1 MCNIV
6 LLVNNM
12 SGIIKFNI
20 IDLVNKIDGLL
31 HDIKTEYKGNLPDNM
46 IEIEKRVRYMKHK
59 QITKDN
65 VKQISIQILSWIPK
79 IRPEIINDIQLRL
92 GVLEL
97 GIEQIISSQDNKL
110 VIPSF
115 RSAKIPSSNNFQFPQ
130 FIQESS
136 APEQSI
142 DQQPGLIQKKKCM
155 YNMKC
160 YNTSLEHDNMFQH
173 SSKKRNLMCK
183 TCNSVT
189 EHIGEKNE
197 QFIRFICECRTVYR
211 PNKR

>member
-1 MCNIV
+1 
-6 LLVNNM
+6 M
-12 SGIIKFNI
+12 SGVITFNV

-31 HDIKTEYKGNLPDNM
+31 HDIKTDYKGKLPDNI
-46 IEIEKRVRYMKHK
+46 IEIERRVRYMKCK

-79 IRPEIINDIQLRL
+79 IKQEIINDIQLRL
-92 GVLEL
+92 GALEL
-97 GIEQIISSQDNKL
+97 GIEQITSRQDNKL
-110 VIPSF
+110 VIPPFYSE
-115 RSAKIPSSNNFQFPQ
+115 KIPSSNNFQCPQ

-136 APEQSI
+136 VPEQLI
-142 DQQPGLIQKKKCM
+142 DQQPGSVQKKKCM

-211 PNKR
+211 PNKRK